1 MGGRPWQWLS
11 DLSQDVRNA
20 LKAKVTS
27 QAAGDQDD
35 WSRREVLKLT
45 LEEVKQGWAS
55 GPFAEQELDD
65 RLGRGWVPSHR
76 FGLVSAGKFRLIDDF
91 SGSLVN
97 ATVTCKEQVRVDGV
111 DRTVAVVKLWSR
123 LLAGNN
129 DEVAL
134 TTGEVHRGT
143 RHAGLLR
150 HGRALWKNAT
160 IWRPR
165 TSSVHWRMR
174 KTRLVL

>member
-1 MGGRPWQWLS
+1 MPDDVAKGFRITGSLPETGVFNKKLAKDVVGGRLLQWLS
-11 DLSQDVRNA
+11 DLSQDVWNA

-45 LEEVKQGWAS
+45 LEEVKQGWTS

-97 ATVTCKEQVRVDGV
+97 ATVTCKEQG
-111 DRTVAVVKLWSR
+111 
-123 LLAGNN
+123 
-129 DEVAL
+129 
-134 TTGEVHRGT
+134 
-143 RHAGLLR
+143 
-150 HGRALWKNAT
+150 
-160 IWRPR
+160 
-165 TSSVHWRMR
+165 
-174 KTRLVL
+174 